1 MNDAADA
8 IYTKLESWLAG
19 FFWLLPNLVIAVL
32 ALSIFAVAGLVARR
46 VVVLWFHRRGRFDL
60 GELLGE
66 FARWGVIGTGV
77 LFALTILF
85 PSVRPADALATLGIG
100 SVAIGF
106 ALRDILQNWFAG
118 LLILIRQPFRR
129 GDQIEVEGFEGTVE
143 HIEARATLIRT
154 YDGRLVV
161 IPNGDI
167 YTRSVTVNTAFG
179 CRRSEFD
186 VGIGYGDDIDAACRA
201 ILDAMKEV
209 PGIRADPPPQAFP
222 WDIAASSIMIRV
234 WWWSTPD
241 RAAIVAT
248 RAHVIAR
255 IKSALDRAAVDIPYP
270 TTTVLFHDQTDEADG
285 ERRRQREGWPAG
297 DDPPGPRQPAGR

>member
-1 MNDAADA
+1 
-8 IYTKLESWLAG
+8 
-19 FFWLLPNLVIAVL
+19 
-32 ALSIFAVAGLVARR
+32 
-46 VVVLWFHRRGRFDL
+46 
-60 GELLGE
+60 
-66 FARWGVIGTGV
+66 
-77 LFALTILF
+77 
-85 PSVRPADALATLGIG
+85 
-100 SVAIGF
+100 
-106 ALRDILQNWFAG
+106 
-118 LLILIRQPFRR
+118 
-129 GDQIEVEGFEGTVE
+129 
-143 HIEARATLIRT
+143 
-154 YDGRLVV
+154 
-161 IPNGDI
+161 
-167 YTRSVTVNTAFG
+167 VTVNTAFG

-209 PGIRADPPPQAFP
+209 PGIQADPPPQAFP

-285 ERRRQREGWPAG
+285 DRRRQREGWPAG